1 MVEEVNDNLI
11 NNFRELMNNERTKV
25 DTIVSD
31 YYYEWKIDNW
41 NSLNVEENSPNFL
54 VCDFNSSIQLNK
66 NKDSIGLNFKSNY
79 LPYLTENDTNWAYI
93 TLFVRNPNTFSCIK
107 TKQFNTL
114 KWVDKECVTLGSSE
128 FISNEDL
135 NKLNEYSNRPL
146 IENNKVIVGIY
157 ICKFVN
163 NQFFENR
170 KAELNDLKVSS
181 RNSKATYRNSLVN
194 DYKTK
199 KEMWRE
205 KRKMNSSNHHE
216 NESEED
222 YGYNFIEN
230 IPFEYKIT
238 QIFNDSHDDYEKK
251 CYIWDIKEWD
261 ELENEAFSPEF
272 TIDGHKWE
280 ICLYPNGK
288 YNSNIDYVSMFLK
301 CLDFTEEDSNENS
314 NVYVKFA
321 LCIINPNES
330 TFNHVENRDY
340 VYCFNKNNSEHGF
353 VQYIEKFKMYF
364 CEYEKSLL
372 ECNKIKI
379 AAYISVVDNNN
390 ELDQYRNKL
399 KESLINSNNEKEVG
413 KVIMEDYIERTIIY
427 DERIDIP
434 YVKDYCFCKNTW
446 RLSLYRN
453 NKSTNDEKNFSLSL
467 KCIGFNEDLFNNSF
481 HQLQYIIYVRKYNS
495 YDFKVLESSY
505 ISNFNKF
512 NSDIYSLHPLKLGDI
527 LNNDKNE
534 SSEESSKI
542 IFGVYGHILSLNIDE
557 KLIERFKTAI
567 NEIKESNNPNII
579 LSNYIGES
587 NCEREINYY
596 DKVNIPYTKDFVV
609 NCYKWRISLILNDDD
624 DANKDYLS
632 LYLKCLNFDESDE
645 CFNKNSK
652 IIVNYILYIRNYK
665 DQSCIKMQ
673 LCDSPVC
680 FKKEC
685 YEYGFKNFILK
696 KDLRSIINE
705 ESKKPLLEDELLVIG
720 AFIRI
725 YRNENSFDKI
735 SSIKTDS
742 IENSLN
748 NKNESIYFDQKEPNL
763 KSVNEFSN
771 EELQSFFS
779 LPPM

>member
-1 MVEEVNDNLI
+1 
-11 NNFRELMNNERTKV
+11 
-25 DTIVSD
+25 
-31 YYYEWKIDNW
+31 
-41 NSLNVEENSPNFL
+41 
-54 VCDFNSSIQLNK
+54 
-66 NKDSIGLNFKSNY
+66 
-79 LPYLTENDTNWAYI
+79 
-93 TLFVRNPNTFSCIK
+93 
-107 TKQFNTL
+107 
-114 KWVDKECVTLGSSE
+114 
-128 FISNEDL
+128 
-135 NKLNEYSNRPL
+135 
-146 IENNKVIVGIY
+146 
-157 ICKFVN
+157 
-163 NQFFENR
+163 
-170 KAELNDLKVSS
+170 
-181 RNSKATYRNSLVN
+181 
-194 DYKTK
+194 
-199 KEMWRE
+199 
-205 KRKMNSSNHHE
+205 
-216 NESEED
+216 
-222 YGYNFIEN
+222 
-230 IPFEYKIT
+230 
-238 QIFNDSHDDYEKK
+238 
-251 CYIWDIKEWD
+251 
-261 ELENEAFSPEF
+261 
-272 TIDGHKWE
+272 
-280 ICLYPNGK
+280 
-288 YNSNIDYVSMFLK
+288 
-301 CLDFTEEDSNENS
+301 
-314 NVYVKFA
+314 
-321 LCIINPNES
+321 
-330 TFNHVENRDY
+330 
-340 VYCFNKNNSEHGF
+340 
-353 VQYIEKFKMYF
+353 
-364 CEYEKSLL
+364 
-372 ECNKIKI
+372 
-379 AAYISVVDNNN
+379 
-390 ELDQYRNKL
+390 
-399 KESLINSNNEKEVG
+399 
-413 KVIMEDYIERTIIY
+413 
-427 DERIDIP
+427 
-434 YVKDYCFCKNTW
+434 
-446 RLSLYRN
+446 
-453 NKSTNDEKNFSLSL
+453 
-467 KCIGFNEDLFNNSF
+467 
-481 HQLQYIIYVRKYNS
+481 
-495 YDFKVLESSY
+495 
-505 ISNFNKF
+505 
-512 NSDIYSLHPLKLGDI
+512 LHPLKLGDI